1 MTPLRAI
8 LRGTGMSVPSRE
20 VDNHR
25 LSRVMDTNDQ
35 WIRERSGIHT
45 RFYADPGVS
54 TADLGAA
61 AARQALAAAE
71 LEADAVDY
79 VVCATMTPDHYFPGS
94 GTLIQARL
102 GIPPCPALDIRQQCA
117 GFAYGLQLV
126 DSLIRSGVAKT
137 VLLVGADIHSVLLPW
152 SEATWR
158 TLYEDGEPELSQE
171 DYDWNTKYRHL
182 TVLFGDGAGAMV
194 FQGSHE
200 DDGRG
205 ILGSELRGDG
215 NHKDILFVPGIG
227 SAYRPFVDSEMIKRG
242 DSVPVMD
249 GRSVFKLAVT
259 HMPKVTRSILDS
271 HGYSLEDLD
280 LLVMHQANLRINEAA
295 QKSLGLPD
303 SKVHNNI
310 QTYGNTTAATLPIC
324 FFEAQ
329 QAGKAEPGSLVAFT
343 ALGAGLHYGSVLMR
357 I

>member
-1 MTPLRAI
+1 MAPLRAV
-8 LRGTGMSVPSRE
+8 LRGTGISVPSIE

-45 RFYADPGVS
+45 RYYAEPEVGS
-54 TADLGAA
+54 SDLAA
-61 AARQALAAAE
+61 EASRQALAAADI
-71 LEADAVDY
+71 EAEAIDY
-79 VVCATMTPDHYFPGS
+79 IVCATMTPDHYFPGN
-94 GTLIQARL
+94 GTVIQAKL
-102 GIPPCPALDIRQQCA
+102 GIGARPALDIRQQCA

-126 DSLIRSGVAKT
+126 DMLIRSGVART
-137 VLLVGADIHSVLLPW
+137 VLLVGADVHSALLPW
-152 SEATWR
+152 SKDTWR
-158 TLYEDGEPELSQE
+158 ELHADGEPQLNQKDFE
-171 DYDWNTKYRHL
+171 WNTKFRHL
-182 TVLFGDGAGAMV
+182 TVLFGDAAGAMV
-194 FQGSHE
+194 FQASSE

-205 ILGSELRGDG
+205 IIGCELQGDG

-227 SAYRPFVDSEMIKRG
+227 SAYRPFVDQDMVERG

-259 HMPKVTRSILDS
+259 HMPRITKKILED
-271 HGYSLEDLD
+271 HGSSLEELD

-295 QKSLGLPD
+295 QKSLKLPS

-310 QTYGNTTAATLPIC
+310 QKYGNTTSATLPLC
-324 FFEAQ
+324 FHEAQ
-329 QAGKAEPGSLVAFT
+329 KEGKAEPGSLVAFT

-357 I
+357 V